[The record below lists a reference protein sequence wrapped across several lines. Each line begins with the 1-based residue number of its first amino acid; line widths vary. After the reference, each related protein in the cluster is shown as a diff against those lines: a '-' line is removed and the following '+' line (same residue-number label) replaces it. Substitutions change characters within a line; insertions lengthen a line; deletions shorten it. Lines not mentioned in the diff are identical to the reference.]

1 MYKRLFYTCT
11 LAGALLAN
19 MSCTSTPDTSVS
31 EINIIPLPSSI
42 PQESGSFLLKDG
54 MTIGISDKSLMPA
67 AEYLSSLLN
76 RSTGYHL
83 SIQEGEEGD
92 IQLSLADSFS
102 PKEGSYSLHIDKKK
116 VTISSGN
123 YGGFI
128 AGIQTIRQLFPAEI
142 ESMTELPGNTW
153 TLPAVTITDEP
164 RFSWRGVMLDVSRH
178 FYSPDEVKELLDLM
192 ALYKLNKFHWHLTDD
207 QGWRIEIKKYPKL
220 TEVGAFRDS
229 SEINHF
235 HSNVFDG
242 KPHGGFYTQDD
253 IKEVV
258 DYAAKRHIMI
268 VPEIEMP
275 GHASA
280 AIASYPWL
288 GTTGKQIKVPCNFG
302 VHYNAYN
309 VADPRVI
316 QFQEDVLEEV
326 IALFPSPVI
335 HIGGDELRY
344 NAWKES
350 PMVRNY
356 MKQNKITSP
365 GGLQVFFTNNISN
378 FLASKNRHM
387 MGWNEITGAQV
398 NDYQRDGS
406 GASQQQLAPGT
417 IVHFWKGEP
426 ELIKETIEKG
436 YDIVNSYHI
445 YTYLDYDYESIPLQK
460 SYEFNPIP
468 EGLTEAQQ
476 SKVLGIGCQMW
487 GEFIP
492 TVESMNKKIY
502 PRLAAYAEVGWTNPS
517 NKDFDRFRNSL
528 NSFIGHWEKLGI
540 QLGEWK

>member
-1 MYKRLFYTCT
+1 MKLKSLIVVLLCIVVCSSCEQPPIEAYAVLPQPQEINYVQGFVKLKDKPMVVYSNE
-11 LAGALLAN
+11 LSNEALLLASYLKN
-19 MSCTSTPDTSVS
+19 DFAVEVTLEEGKDKGDVILLLDSTVLPDKKGGYVLEGAGSRITIKASTPEGVFNGVQTLRQ
-31 EINIIPLPSSI
+31 IIKEREGRLTV
-42 PQESGSFLLKDG
+42 QKALVTDY
-54 MTIGISDKSLMPA
+54 PA
-67 AEYLSSLLN
+67 
-76 RSTGYHL
+76 
-83 SIQEGEEGD
+83 
-92 IQLSLADSFS
+92 
-102 PKEGSYSLHIDKKK
+102 
-116 VTISSGN
+116 
-123 YGGFI
+123 
-128 AGIQTIRQLFPAEI
+128 
-142 ESMTELPGNTW
+142 
-153 TLPAVTITDEP
+153 
-164 RFSWRGVMLDVSRH
+164 FSWRAFMLDEGRY
-178 FYSPDEVKELLDLM
+178 FKGKEVVLNLLDRM
-192 ALYKLNKFHWHLTDD
+192 AELKMNVFHWHLTDD

-387 MGWNEITGAQV
+387 MGSNEITGAQV